1 MTEAKSRTPEEVRK
15 EIEVERERLAGAVE
29 HLRSDVG
36 EAKNAVGRLK
46 AKLPVAVAVAGGV
59 GAGLKYLLRRGR
71 RSRGGR
77 RR

>member
-1 MTEAKSRTPEEVRK
+1 MTDAKSRTPEDVRK
-15 EIEVERERLAGAVE
+15 EIEVERGRLVGAVE

-46 AKLPVAVAVAGGV
+46 AKLPVAVAVVGGL
-59 GAGLKYLLRRGR
+59 GAALKYLVRRGR

-77 RR
+77 R